1 MRYFI
6 SHLTPMVLAL
16 GLAMGVA
23 HAGAGGENDPPPFK
37 QFELTDKMVTS
48 FIGAQKD
55 LTPLVSQ
62 LMEAGETLDPA
73 LAKQL
78 EDIAKKHG
86 FANFAEF
93 EDVGANITI
102 VLDGFDRETGTFTDP
117 IERMKKELEEIKGDN
132 TIPEE
137 DKKLAIQDLTEEI
150 AASEPLEHVANVDV
164 VKRHIDAI
172 EELIPDDAG
181 ESGVG
186 DDDDDTQN
194 P

>member
-1 MRYFI
+1 MRNFI
-6 SHLTPMVLAL
+6 SYLTPMVLAL
-16 GLAMGVA
+16 GLAIGVA
-23 HAGAGGENDPPPFK
+23 HAGAGGEKEPPPFK

-48 FIGAQKD
+48 FIAAQKD

-62 LMEAGETLDPA
+62 LMDAGENLDPA
-73 LAKQL
+73 LTKQL
-78 EDIAKKHG
+78 EDIAKKNG

-102 VLDGFDRETGTFTDP
+102 VLDGLDRETGTFVDP
-117 IERMKKELEEIKGDN
+117 IERMKKELEEIKADDS
-132 TIPEE
+132 IPDA

-150 AASEPLEHVANVDV
+150 AASEPLKHSANVEV
-164 VKRHIDAI
+164 VKRHVDAI

-181 ESGVG
+181 ESGV
-186 DDDDDTQN
+186 DDDDDNTQN